1 MTMRFTTSV
10 PAPRRAR
17 GLRRLAAASVL
28 GASALALS
36 ACGGAASST
45 AASSSTD
52 VADFGTLDYN
62 QSWVKTTEF
71 AGEYF
76 ADSKGY
82 FKDAGF
88 GQVNLI
94 SGGPS
99 GTSSETMVLA
109 GSALV
114 GTTTPIATG
123 SMVAESGAP
132 LKIIGAKF
140 QKNPFTVYSLAEN
153 PIKTPQDMVG
163 KKIGV
168 ASGTN
173 EVLFEAL
180 LEVNGIDP
188 TQVEAV
194 PVQFDPQPLMNGE
207 VDGQIGFLTNEAI
220 TVGLEGFDVVNMPFA
235 DNGMPFVAGAFVT
248 TEENLS
254 ANRDALKAFM
264 TAAIKGW
271 KDALA
276 NPEESARLAYE
287 EYGADLGLDPAKEKK
302 QALAQNELVVG
313 SGTDANG
320 ILYISDELAQAN
332 IDVLKV
338 AGYELSVDEL
348 FDNSLLEEVYAE
360 HPELKE

>member
-1 MTMRFTTSV
+1 MTMRFTSSV
-10 PAPRRAR
+10 PVPRRAR
-17 GLRRLAAASVL
+17 RLRRVAATSVL
-28 GASALALS
+28 AASALALS
-36 ACGGAASST
+36 ACAADSST
-45 AASSSTD
+45 EAPSSTGA
-52 VADFGTLDYN
+52 ADFGKLDYN

-88 GQVNLI
+88 SQVNLI

-123 SMVAESGAP
+123 SMVAESDAP

-163 KKIGV
+163 KRIGV

-173 EVLFEAL
+173 EILFEAL

-188 TQVEAV
+188 SQVEAV

-248 TEENLS
+248 TEENLTE
-254 ANRDALKAFM
+254 NRDALKAFM

-276 NPEESARLAYE
+276 APDESARLAYE

-302 QALAQNELVVG
+302 QAVAQNELVAAG
-313 SGTDANG
+313 GAEANG

-332 IDVLKV
+332 VEVLKV
-338 AGYELSVDEL
+338 AGYDLTVDEL

-360 HPELKE
+360 HPELKEQ

>member
-1 MTMRFTTSV
+1 MSLTMSVLSTTGKG
-10 PAPRRAR
+10 RR
-17 GLRRLAAASVL
+17 RRLAAASAVAAGL
-28 GASALALS
+28 LALT
-36 ACGGAASST
+36 ACGGSSGASSE
-45 AASSSTD
+45 APAG
-52 VADFGTLDYN
+52 AGYGTLDYN

-76 ADSKGY
+76 ADTKGY

-88 GQVNLI
+88 DTVNLI

-99 GTSSETMVLA
+99 GTSSETMVLS

-114 GTTTPIATG
+114 GTSTPIATG
-123 SMVAESGAP
+123 SMVAEEDAP
-132 LKIIGAKF
+132 LKIIGTKF
-140 QKNPFTVYSLAEN
+140 QKNPFTVYSLADD
-153 PIKTPQDMVG
+153 PIEEPQDLIG

-173 EVLFEAL
+173 QILFEAL
-180 LEVNGIDP
+180 LEVNHIDP
-188 TQVEAV
+188 SQVEAV

-220 TVGLEGFDVVNMPFA
+220 TVGLEGFDVVTMPFA
-235 DNGMPFVAGAFVT
+235 DNGLPFVAGSFVT
-248 TEENLS
+248 SQENIETKREE
-254 ANRDALKAFM
+254 LKAFLA
-264 TAAIKGW
+264 AAIKGW

-276 NPEESARLAYE
+276 DPDESARLAYE

-302 QALAQNELVVG
+302 QAVAQNKLVV
-313 SGTDANG
+313 SGETEANG
-320 ILYISDELAQAN
+320 LFTISDELAEAN
-332 IDVLKV
+332 LKVLKL
-338 AGYELSVDEL
+338 AGYDLSKEQL